1 MRDNRTFF
9 SKHFLML
16 IYLLFLGLDCYFL
29 YKASYRTRLYSKT
42 ILMVFLILW
51 FHRNTA
57 LRRRMPAQSF
67 YILFCAYAML
77 ILSLVSDACSIGWT
91 VFTNYVYLLLYI
103 PIYFLFLLMLIQVVK
118 RAHEKKKLVF
128 YVKKVVPSFLLVFAI
143 ALIVL
148 WKAVGFG
155 TEFHHWCLYF
165 NALTICLTA
174 AVTANM
180 WGYPQLQK
188 SRTLFATSVFFLIL
202 TNATFCFDEL
212 YYNRRHH
219 ILDVFVALGNG
230 AVMVFML
237 LGVISVLKHWKKL
250 EY

>member
-1 MRDNRTFF
+1 MRNNRTFF

-16 IYLLFLGLDCYFL
+16 IYLFFLGLDCYFL
-29 YKASYRTRLYSKT
+29 YKADYHTRLYSKS

-57 LRRRMPAQSF
+57 LKMRMPAQSF
-67 YILFCAYAML
+67 YILFCTYAML
-77 ILSLVSDACSIGWT
+77 ILSLVSDACCIGWSAIIS
-91 VFTNYVYLLLYI
+91 YIYLLLYI
-103 PIYFLFLLMLIQVVK
+103 PIYFLYLLMLIEIVK
-118 RAHEKKKLVF
+118 RAHGEKKLVF
-128 YVKKVVPSFLLVFAI
+128 FVKKIIPSFLFVLTI

-155 TEFHHWCLYF
+155 TEFYHWCLYVH
-165 NALTICLTA
+165 ALIICLIA
-174 AVTANM
+174 SVTINM

-188 SRTLFATSVFFLIL
+188 CRTLFVISVFFLIL
-202 TNATFCFDEL
+202 TNVTFCFDEI

-219 ILDVFVALGNG
+219 ILDVFVAIGNG
-230 AVMVFML
+230 AVMIFML
-237 LGVISVLKHWKKL
+237 LGVISVLKYWRKV